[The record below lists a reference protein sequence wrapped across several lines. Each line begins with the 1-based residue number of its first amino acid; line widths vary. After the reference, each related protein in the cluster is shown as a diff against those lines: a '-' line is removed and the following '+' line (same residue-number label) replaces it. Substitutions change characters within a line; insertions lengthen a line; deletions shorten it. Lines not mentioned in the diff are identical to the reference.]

1 MSLIEQQAKLT
12 TDIKIASE
20 GLDKKALAQYSKL
33 IETDVQNLVVDGK
46 WMKAIQIAINS
57 EMERISQRLTQRL
70 KELLERYETPMPEL
84 DKQVKELEEKV
95 NAHLAKM
102 GFSWN

>member
-1 MSLIEQQAKLT
+1 LIEQQAKLT
-12 TDIKIASE
+12 SDIKAAIE
-20 GLDKKALAQYSKL
+20 TLDKKAIAQYGKFT
-33 IETDVQNLVVDGK
+33 ETDVQNLVVDGK

-70 KELLERYETPMPEL
+70 KELLDRYETPMPEL

-102 GFSWN
+102 GFSWK